1 MAWWT
6 ISCCRSVQLLVR
18 CDSRSQLLQVAGLLL
33 KKYKERFSGGA
44 VHASWVYLR
53 QWAVG
58 ALPANPLTSYD
69 TSARHLRDPTFLK
82 RALRCACFF
91 LLSGSASITPLGS

>member
-1 MAWWT
+1 ML
-6 ISCCRSVQLLVR
+6 VQAHDQTGVP
-18 CDSRSQLLQVAGLLL
+18 QVAGLLL
-33 KKYKERFSGGA
+33 KKYKEKFSGGA

-58 ALPANPLTSYD
+58 AMPANPLTSYD

-82 RALRCACFF
+82 RALR
-91 LLSGSASITPLGS
+91 SGRLPAVDVGMAL